1 MKKDKV
7 SGSLSAAGSSMDVRH
22 TSIVRRTMMICEEET
37 VFDYISNEHMP
48 ERLYQYA
55 GMHKKHK

>member
-22 TSIVRRTMMICEEET
+22 TSIVRRTMMICEEEI
-37 VFDYISNEHMP
+37 VFDHILNEHMP